1 MAYWKTEDQ
10 CSMCKQTSSIEGD
23 DLLMFGEWM
32 TSKDRYK
39 DLTIHYYCLLLSTNL
54 LQNGNDASGILGFLF
69 RDIRREIA
77 DATKRIC
84 KYCSKSSAT
93 IGCKICKEYFHI
105 TCGHLNEC
113 LFQFVGEFNSYCHA
127 CLPLNDYQQQLMNSK
142 CSGDHAVCFICTKRM
157 YNYHPKNWIYAE
169 CCKNG
174 FVHNLCMQ
182 KYALSAGY
190 YLKCI
195 WCKSGEFR
203 DAVKLQ
209 GIFVP
214 DRDAKWELEPNAYR
228 DLHCGYNRCDM
239 TKCNCP
245 RGREY
250 VEYIEGRKWFLTLC
264 KLCGSFGAH
273 NPTCIPGFENSK
285 EKVED
290 FKCDRCLTI
299 EHSLCLS
306 PKTEESI
313 NGLFDASLYISKA
326 QINPPSPFLL
336 HGNSEFSDD
345 STSSMVTVIFSQ
357 NNNNGKSVPDEVTDT
372 YGLVENID
380 EPVQALTSG
389 MDRLCCDPNDDENV
403 DLDIDEMQ
411 SDDEFLIL
419 DMYEFTDSLDCL
431 AKVKVKVKLNDARF
445 AGKTLDEIKCSKNLI
460 NAEDIV
466 ERSDD
471 LSIINEFDKII
482 DALK

>member
-1 MAYWKTEDQ
+1 MMAHWKKENQ
-10 CSMCKQTSSIEGD
+10 CTICKQTSSIDGD
-23 DLLMFGEWM
+23 DILVFGEWM
-32 TSKDRYK
+32 TGK
-39 DLTIHYYCLLLSTNL
+39 DLTVHYYCLLLSTNL
-54 LQNGNDASGILGFLF
+54 PQNGNDASGILGFLF

-84 KYCSKSSAT
+84 KYCSSSSAT
-93 IGCKICKEYFHI
+93 IGCKTCKEYFHI

-127 CLPLNDYQQQLMNSK
+127 CLPLNDYQQQLMNYK
-142 CSGDHAVCFICTKRM
+142 CLGDHTVCYICTKRM

-214 DRDAKWELEPNAYR
+214 DREAKWELEPNAYR
-228 DLHCGYNRCDM
+228 DLHSGYSRCDM
-239 TKCNCP
+239 KKCKCP
-245 RGREY
+245 KGRDY

-273 NPTCIPGFENSK
+273 NPTCIPGFESSK
-285 EKVED
+285 KKVED
-290 FKCDRCLTI
+290 FKCDMCLTI
-299 EHSLCLS
+299 ERSLGLS
-306 PKTEESI
+306 SNTEETT
-313 NGLFDASLYISKA
+313 NELFDTSLYINKSPNKS
-326 QINPPSPFLL
+326 QSPFLL
-336 HGNSEFSDD
+336 HENAEFSDD
-345 STSSMVTVIFSQ
+345 STSSVITVISSQ
-357 NNNNGKSVPDEVTDT
+357 NSNRKRVEAKPDVVADSN
-372 YGLVENID
+372 GLVDNIE
-380 EPVQALTSG
+380 EPVQVLTS
-389 MDRLCCDPNDDENV
+389 DTDWLCGETYDERV
-403 DLDIDEMQ
+403 KLDVDEMQ
-411 SDDEFLIL
+411 LDDGFLIF

-431 AKVKVKVKLNDARF
+431 AKVKVKVKVNNARF
-445 AGKTLDEIKCSKNLI
+445 AGKTLNEIKCSKNLI
-460 NAEDIV
+460 NIEDIV

-471 LSIINEFDKII
+471 LSIIKEFDEII
-482 DALK
+482 DNAMK

>member
-1 MAYWKTEDQ
+1 MAHWKKENQ

-23 DLLMFGEWM
+23 DVLIFGEWM
-32 TSKDRYK
+32 TSK
-39 DLTIHYYCLLLSTNL
+39 DLTIHYYCLLLSTNIP
-54 LQNGNDASGILGFLF
+54 QNGNDASGILGFLF

-77 DATKRIC
+77 EATKRIC

-142 CSGDHAVCFICTKRM
+142 CSGDHTVCFICTKRM

-195 WCKSGEFR
+195 WCKDGEFR

-214 DRDAKWELEPNAYR
+214 DRDAKWELEPNAYK

-239 TKCNCP
+239 KKCKCP

-250 VEYIEGRKWFLTLC
+250 VEYIEGRKWFLSLC

-273 NPTCIPGFENSK
+273 NPTCIPGFESSK

-290 FKCDRCLTI
+290 FKCDMCLAI
-299 EHSLCLS
+299 ERSLDLTS
-306 PKTEESI
+306 NTGETVNE
-313 NGLFDASLYISKA
+313 LFDTSLYINKTRIKP
-326 QINPPSPFLL
+326 QSPFLL
-336 HGNSEFSDD
+336 HENAEFSDE
-345 STSSMVTVIFSQ
+345 STSSMVTVILSQ
-357 NNNNGKSVPDEVTDT
+357 KTKRKNVPVVVTDSN
-372 YGLVENID
+372 GLVDNIE

-389 MDRLCCDPNDDENV
+389 TDRLCGETYDESV
-403 DLDIDEMQ
+403 EMRADEMQ
-411 SDDEFLIL
+411 LDDGFLIF
-419 DMYEFTDSLDCL
+419 DMYEFTDSLDCS

-445 AGKTLDEIKCSKNLI
+445 AGKTLDEIKRSNNLI
-460 NAEDIV
+460 NMEDIV

-471 LSIINEFDKII
+471 LSIIQEFDEII
-482 DALK
+482 DNALK

>member
-1 MAYWKTEDQ
+1 MALWKKEDQ
-10 CSMCKQTSSIEGD
+10 CSMCKQTSSTEGED
-23 DLLMFGEWM
+23 ILIFGEWM
-32 TSKDRYK
+32 TGK

-54 LQNGNDASGILGFLF
+54 PQKGNDASGILGFLF

-84 KYCSKSSAT
+84 KYCSRSSAT
-93 IGCKICKEYFHI
+93 ISCKTCREYFHI

-127 CLPLNDYQQQLMNSK
+127 CLPLNDYQQQLMSSK
-142 CSGDHAVCFICTKRM
+142 CLGDHTVCYICTKRM

-214 DRDAKWELEPNAYR
+214 DRDAKWELEPHAYR

-239 TKCNCP
+239 KECKCP
-245 RGREY
+245 KGREY
-250 VEYIEGRKWFLTLC
+250 VEHIEGRKWFLTLC

-273 NPTCIPGFENSK
+273 NPTCIPGLENSK

-290 FKCDRCLTI
+290 FKCDMCLTI
-299 EHSLCLS
+299 ERSLDLS
-306 PKTEESI
+306 SNTEETV
-313 NGLFDASLYISKA
+313 NELFDASLYINKTRIKP
-326 QINPPSPFLL
+326 QLPYPL
-336 HGNSEFSDD
+336 HENLEFSDD

-357 NNNNGKSVPDEVTDT
+357 NRNRESFPDAVTDSN
-372 YGLVENID
+372 GSVENIE

-389 MDRLCCDPNDDENV
+389 MDRLCCDPNDENV
-403 DLDIDEMQ
+403 DLDVDEMQ
-411 SDDEFLIL
+411 VDDEFLIF

-431 AKVKVKVKLNDARF
+431 AKVKVKVKVNDARF
-445 AGKTLDEIKCSKNLI
+445 VGKTLDEIKSSKNLI
-460 NAEDIV
+460 NVQDIV
-466 ERSDD
+466 ERSGD
-471 LSIINEFDKII
+471 LSIIKEFDEII
-482 DALK
+482 DNAMK